1 MSNDIHTP
9 SRRSTTGSGHRQH
22 TDPLAAGRD
31 QKRRTIHLGD
41 LLFGGSAR
49 ASSLLIVATVLVLG
63 VFLLGNAWQPL
74 LDNTA
79 NFFATTT
86 FNSSA
91 RPPHFG
97 VAALL
102 WTTVLSSLIALLLA
116 VPVAV
121 GIALLLT
128 QYVGGRVS
136 RWIGFV
142 VDLLAAVP
150 SVIFGLWGIKVLG
163 PALQP
168 VAHWLQAHLG
178 WFPLFSNTQVTS
190 PGTVFTASVVLALMV
205 LPIITSV
212 TRDVFA
218 QTPREQ
224 IEAALALGAT
234 RWEVIHMTVLPY
246 GRSGATAA
254 AMLGLGR
261 ALGETIAVMLILSAS
276 SFDVSIFSGGETFAS
291 IIARNAAEFDTTYK
305 AGIYISA
312 GLVLFVL
319 TFAVNALARVVAERG
334 KAKS

>member
-9 SRRSTTGSGHRQH
+9 SRSSTTGSGHRQH

>member
-1 MSNDIHTP
+1 MSNAKHTP
-9 SRRSTTGSGHRQH
+9 PKNGKPGLSTTPDALTNRG
-22 TDPLAAGRD
+22 
-31 QKRRTIHLGD
+31 RRTVHLGD

-49 ASSLLIVATVLVLG
+49 ASGLIIVVVVLIIG
-63 VFLLGNAWQPL
+63 AFLLGNAWQPL

-79 NFFATTT
+79 NFFTSTT
-86 FNSSA
+86 FDSSS

-102 WTTVLSSLIALLLA
+102 WTTVLSSLIALLIA

-142 VDLLAAVP
+142 IDLLAAVP

-178 WFPLFSNTQVTS
+178 WFPLFGNTQVTS
-190 PGTVFTASVVLALMV
+190 PGTVFTASLVLALMI
-205 LPIITSV
+205 LPIITAV
-212 TRDVFA
+212 TRDVFS
-218 QTPREQ
+218 QTPRDQ

-234 RWEVIHMTVLPY
+234 RWEMIRMTVLPH

-276 SFDVSIFSGGETFAS
+276 SFDVSVFSGGETFAS
-291 IIARNAAEFDTTYK
+291 VIARNAAEFDTTYK

-319 TFAVNALARVVAERG
+319 TFAVNALARIVAERG

>member
-1 MSNDIHTP
+1 MTTP
-9 SRRSTTGSGHRQH
+9 DVSEATGSPAGGSR
-22 TDPLAAGRD
+22 DPRPG
-31 QKRRTIHLGD
+31 RRTHLGD

-49 ASSLLIVATVLVLG
+49 LSSAIIIVVVLIIG
-63 VFLLGNAWQPL
+63 VFLLSSAWQPL
-74 LDNTA
+74 HDNTA
-79 NFFATTT
+79 NFFTSTT
-86 FNSSA
+86 FDSSA

-97 VAALL
+97 IAALL
-102 WTTVLSSLIALLLA
+102 WTTVLSSLIALVIA
-116 VPVAV
+116 VPVAI

-128 QYVGGRVS
+128 QYVGGLIS

-142 VDLLAAVP
+142 IDLLAAVP

-168 VAHWLQAHLG
+168 VAAWLQEHLG
-178 WFPLFSNTQVTS
+178 WFPLFSSTEVAS
-190 PGTVFTASVVLALMV
+190 PGTVFTASLVLALMV
-205 LPIITSV
+205 LPIITAV

-234 RWEVIHMTVLPY
+234 RWEVIRMTVLPY

-276 SFDVSIFSGGETFAS
+276 SFDVSVFNGGETFAS

>member
-1 MSNDIHTP
+1 MSNDKHTP
-9 SRRSTTGSGHRQH
+9 PGNGKPVLSTAP
-22 TDPLAAGRD
+22 DVLAGRG
-31 QKRRTIHLGD
+31 RRTVHLGD
-41 LLFGGSAR
+41 LLFGGSAQ
-49 ASSLLIVATVLVLG
+49 ASGLVIVVVVLIIGA
-63 VFLLGNAWQPL
+63 FLLGNAWQPL

-79 NFFATTT
+79 NFFTSTT
-86 FNSSA
+86 FDSSS

-102 WTTVLSSLIALLLA
+102 WTTVLSSVIALLVA
-116 VPVAV
+116 VPVAI

-128 QYVGGRVS
+128 QYVGGRFS

-142 VDLLAAVP
+142 IDLLAAVP

-168 VAHWLQAHLG
+168 VAHWMQAHLG
-178 WFPLFSNTQVTS
+178 WFPLFGNTQVTS
-190 PGTVFTASVVLALMV
+190 PGTVFTASLVLALMI
-205 LPIITSV
+205 LPIITAV

-234 RWEVIHMTVLPY
+234 RWETIRMAVLPY

-276 SFDVSIFSGGETFAS
+276 SFDVSVFSGGETFAS
-291 IIARNAAEFDTTYK
+291 VIARNAAEFDTAYK

-319 TFAVNALARVVAERG
+319 TFAVNALARIIAERG

>member
-1 MSNDIHTP
+1 M
-9 SRRSTTGSGHRQH
+9 
-22 TDPLAAGRD
+22 
-31 QKRRTIHLGD
+31 
-41 LLFGGSAR
+41 
-49 ASSLLIVATVLVLG
+49 
-63 VFLLGNAWQPL
+63 

-79 NFFATTT
+79 NFFTSTT
-86 FNSSA
+86 FDSSS

-97 VAALL
+97 IAALL
-102 WTTVLSSLIALLLA
+102 WTTVLSSVIALLVA
-116 VPVAV
+116 VPVAI

-136 RWIGFV
+136 RGIGFV

-178 WFPLFSNTQVTS
+178 WFPLFGSTQVTS
-190 PGTVFTASVVLALMV
+190 PGTVFTASLVLALMI
-205 LPIITSV
+205 LPIITAV
-212 TRDVFA
+212 TRDVFS

-234 RWEVIHMTVLPY
+234 RWETIRMAVLPY

-276 SFDVSIFSGGETFAS
+276 SFTVSIFGGGETFAS
-291 IIARNAAEFDTTYK
+291 IIARNAAEFDTAYK

-319 TFAVNALARVVAERG
+319 TFAVNALARIVAERG

>member
-1 MSNDIHTP
+1 MSNDKHTP
-9 SRRSTTGSGHRQH
+9 PGNGKPVLSTAP
-22 TDPLAAGRD
+22 DVLAGRG
-31 QKRRTIHLGD
+31 RRTVHLGD

-49 ASSLLIVATVLVLG
+49 ASGLVIVVVVLVIG
-63 VFLLGNAWQPL
+63 AFLLGNAWQPL

-79 NFFATTT
+79 NFFTSTT
-86 FNSSA
+86 FDSSS

-102 WTTVLSSLIALLLA
+102 WTTVLSSVIALLVA

-128 QYVGGRVS
+128 QYVGGRFS

-142 VDLLAAVP
+142 IDLLAAVP

-178 WFPLFSNTQVTS
+178 WFPLFGSTQVAS
-190 PGTVFTASVVLALMV
+190 PGTVFTASLVLALMI
-205 LPIITSV
+205 LPIITAV

-234 RWEVIHMTVLPY
+234 RWEVIRMAVLPY

-276 SFDVSIFSGGETFAS
+276 SFDVSIFGGGETFAS
-291 IIARNAAEFDTTYK
+291 VIARNAAEFDTAYK

-319 TFAVNALARVVAERG
+319 TFAVNALARIIAERG

>member
-1 MSNDIHTP
+1 MSNDKHTP
-9 SRRSTTGSGHRQH
+9 PGNGKPVLSTAP
-22 TDPLAAGRD
+22 DVLAGRG
-31 QKRRTIHLGD
+31 RRTVHLGD
-41 LLFGGSAR
+41 LLFGGSAQ
-49 ASSLLIVATVLVLG
+49 ASSLIIVVVVLIIGA
-63 VFLLGNAWQPL
+63 FLLGNAWQPL

-79 NFFATTT
+79 NFFASTT
-86 FNSSA
+86 FDASS

-102 WTTVLSSLIALLLA
+102 WITVLSSM
-116 VPVAV
+116 
-121 GIALLLT
+121 IALLLT

-142 VDLLAAVP
+142 IDLLAAVP

-168 VAHWLQAHLG
+168 VAHWIQAHLG
-178 WFPLFSNTQVTS
+178 WFPLFGSTQVTS
-190 PGTVFTASVVLALMV
+190 PGTVFTASLVLALMI
-205 LPIITSV
+205 LPIITAV

-234 RWEVIHMTVLPY
+234 RWETIRMAVLPY

-276 SFDVSIFSGGETFAS
+276 SFDVSVFSGGETFAS
-291 IIARNAAEFDTTYK
+291 VIARNAAEFDTTYK

-319 TFAVNALARVVAERG
+319 TFAVNALARIVAERG

>member
-1 MSNDIHTP
+1 MSNDEHTTP
-9 SRRSTTGSGHRQH
+9 GNGKPTPGAAADVLTSRGRS
-22 TDPLAAGRD
+22 
-31 QKRRTIHLGD
+31 TIHLGD

-49 ASSLLIVATVLVLG
+49 ASSLAIVVVVLIIGT
-63 VFLLGNAWQPL
+63 FLLGNAWQPL

-79 NFFATTT
+79 NFFTSTT
-86 FNSSA
+86 FDSSS

-102 WTTVLSSLIALLLA
+102 WTTVLSSVIALLVA
-116 VPVAV
+116 VPVAI

-136 RWIGFV
+136 RGIGFV

-168 VAHWLQAHLG
+168 VAHWLQAHLD
-178 WFPLFSNTQVTS
+178 WFPLFGSTQVTS
-190 PGTVFTASVVLALMV
+190 PGTVFTASLVLALMI
-205 LPIITSV
+205 LPIITAV
-212 TRDVFA
+212 TRDVFS

-234 RWEVIHMTVLPY
+234 RWETIRMAVLPY

-276 SFDVSIFSGGETFAS
+276 SFDVSIFGGGETFAS
-291 IIARNAAEFDTTYK
+291 IIARNAAEFDTAYK

-319 TFAVNALARVVAERG
+319 TFAVNALARIVAERG

>member
-1 MSNDIHTP
+1 MSNDKHTP
-9 SRRSTTGSGHRQH
+9 PGNGKPVLSTAP
-22 TDPLAAGRD
+22 DVLAG
-31 QKRRTIHLGD
+31 QGRRTVHLGD
-41 LLFGGSAR
+41 LLFGGSAQ
-49 ASSLLIVATVLVLG
+49 ASSLIIVVVVLIIGA
-63 VFLLGNAWQPL
+63 FLLGNAWQPL

-79 NFFATTT
+79 NFFTSTT
-86 FNSSA
+86 FDSSS

-102 WTTVLSSLIALLLA
+102 WTTVLSSLIALLIA
-116 VPVAV
+116 VPVAI

-136 RWIGFV
+136 RLIGFV
-142 VDLLAAVP
+142 IDLLAAVP

-168 VAHWLQAHLG
+168 VAHWIQAHLG
-178 WFPLFSNTQVTS
+178 WFPLFGSTQVTS
-190 PGTVFTASVVLALMV
+190 PGTVFTASLVLALMI
-205 LPIITSV
+205 LPIITAV

-234 RWEVIHMTVLPY
+234 RWETIRMAVLPY

-276 SFDVSIFSGGETFAS
+276 SFDVSIFGGGETFAS
-291 IIARNAAEFDTTYK
+291 VIARNAAEFDTAYK

>member
-1 MSNDIHTP
+1 MSNDKHTP
-9 SRRSTTGSGHRQH
+9 PGNGKPVLSTAP
-22 TDPLAAGRD
+22 DVLAGRG
-31 QKRRTIHLGD
+31 RRTVHLGD
-41 LLFGGSAR
+41 LLFGGSAQ
-49 ASSLLIVATVLVLG
+49 ASSLIIVVVVLVIG
-63 VFLLGNAWQPL
+63 AFLLGNAWQPL
-74 LDNTA
+74 RGNTA
-79 NFFATTT
+79 NFFTSTT
-86 FNSSA
+86 FDSSS

-102 WTTVLSSLIALLLA
+102 WTTVLSSLIALLIA

-121 GIALLLT
+121 GIALPLT
-128 QYVGGRVS
+128 QYVGGSVS

-142 VDLLAAVP
+142 IDLLAAVP

-168 VAHWLQAHLG
+168 VAHWMQAHLG
-178 WFPLFSNTQVTS
+178 WFPLFGSTQVTS
-190 PGTVFTASVVLALMV
+190 PGTVFTASLVLALMI
-205 LPIITSV
+205 LPIITAV

-234 RWEVIHMTVLPY
+234 RWEVIRMAVLPY

-276 SFDVSIFSGGETFAS
+276 SFDVSIFGGGETFAS
-291 IIARNAAEFDTTYK
+291 VIARNAAEFDTAYK

-319 TFAVNALARVVAERG
+319 TFAVNALARIIAERG

>member
-1 MSNDIHTP
+1 MSNDKHTP
-9 SRRSTTGSGHRQH
+9 PGNGKPVLSTAP
-22 TDPLAAGRD
+22 DVLAGRG
-31 QKRRTIHLGD
+31 RRTVHLGD

-49 ASSLLIVATVLVLG
+49 ASSLIIIVVVLIIGA
-63 VFLLGNAWQPL
+63 FLLGNAWQPL

-79 NFFATTT
+79 NFFASTT
-86 FNSSA
+86 FDASS

-102 WTTVLSSLIALLLA
+102 WTTVLSSLIALLIA

-142 VDLLAAVP
+142 IDLLAAVP

-168 VAHWLQAHLG
+168 VAHWIQAHLG
-178 WFPLFSNTQVTS
+178 WFPLFGSTKVTS
-190 PGTVFTASVVLALMV
+190 PGTVFTASLVLALMI
-205 LPIITSV
+205 LPIITAV
-212 TRDVFA
+212 TRDVFS

-234 RWEVIHMTVLPY
+234 RWEVIRMAVLPY

-276 SFDVSIFSGGETFAS
+276 SFDVSVFSGGETFAS
-291 IIARNAAEFDTTYK
+291 VIARNAAEFDTTYK

-319 TFAVNALARVVAERG
+319 TFAVNALARIVAERG

>member
-1 MSNDIHTP
+1 MSNDEHATP
-9 SRRSTTGSGHRQH
+9 GNGKPAPGAAPDVLTSRGRSI
-22 TDPLAAGRD
+22 
-31 QKRRTIHLGD
+31 IHLGD

-49 ASSLLIVATVLVLG
+49 ASSLIIVVVVLIIGT
-63 VFLLGNAWQPL
+63 FLLSNAWQPL

-79 NFFATTT
+79 NFFTSTT
-86 FNSSA
+86 FDASS

-97 VAALL
+97 IAALL
-102 WTTVLSSLIALLLA
+102 WTTVLSSVIALLIA
-116 VPVAV
+116 VPVAI

-128 QYVGGRVS
+128 QYVGERVS
-136 RWIGFV
+136 RGIGFI

-178 WFPLFSNTQVTS
+178 WFPLFGSTQVTS
-190 PGTVFTASVVLALMV
+190 PGTVFTASLVLALMI
-205 LPIITSV
+205 LPIITAV
-212 TRDVFA
+212 TRDVFS

-234 RWEVIHMTVLPY
+234 RWETIRMAVLPY

-276 SFDVSIFSGGETFAS
+276 SFNISIFGGGETFAS

-319 TFAVNALARVVAERG
+319 TFAVNALARIVAERG

>member
-1 MSNDIHTP
+1 MSNDKHTP
-9 SRRSTTGSGHRQH
+9 PGNGKPVLSTAP
-22 TDPLAAGRD
+22 DVLAGRG
-31 QKRRTIHLGD
+31 RRTVHLGD

-49 ASSLLIVATVLVLG
+49 ASSLIIVVVVLIIGA
-63 VFLLGNAWQPL
+63 FLLGNAWQPL

-79 NFFATTT
+79 NFFASTT
-86 FNSSA
+86 FDASS

-102 WTTVLSSLIALLLA
+102 WTTVLSSLIALLM
-116 VPVAV
+116 
-121 GIALLLT
+121 T

-142 VDLLAAVP
+142 IDLLAAVP

-168 VAHWLQAHLG
+168 VAHWIQAHLG
-178 WFPLFSNTQVTS
+178 WFPLFGSTQVTS
-190 PGTVFTASVVLALMV
+190 PGTVFTASLVLALMI
-205 LPIITSV
+205 LPIITAV
-212 TRDVFA
+212 TRDVFS

-234 RWEVIHMTVLPY
+234 RWEVIRMAVLPY

-276 SFDVSIFSGGETFAS
+276 SFDVSVFSGGETFAS
-291 IIARNAAEFDTTYK
+291 VIARNAAEFDTTYK

-319 TFAVNALARVVAERG
+319 TFAVNALARIVAERG

>member
-1 MSNDIHTP
+1 MSNDKHTP
-9 SRRSTTGSGHRQH
+9 PGNGNPVLSTAP
-22 TDPLAAGRD
+22 DVLAGRG
-31 QKRRTIHLGD
+31 RRTVHLGD
-41 LLFGGSAR
+41 LLFGGSAWL
-49 ASSLLIVATVLVLG
+49 SSLAIVVVVLVIG
-63 VFLLGNAWQPL
+63 AFLLGNAWQPL

-79 NFFATTT
+79 NFFTSTT
-86 FNSSA
+86 FDSSS

-102 WTTVLSSLIALLLA
+102 WTTVLSSLIALLIA

-128 QYVGGRVS
+128 QYVGGSVS

-142 VDLLAAVP
+142 IDLLAAVP

-168 VAHWLQAHLG
+168 VTHWMQTHLG
-178 WFPLFSNTQVTS
+178 WFPLFGGTQVTS
-190 PGTVFTASVVLALMV
+190 PGTVFTASLVLALMI
-205 LPIITSV
+205 LPIITAV
-212 TRDVFA
+212 TRDVFS

-234 RWEVIHMTVLPY
+234 RWEVIRMAVLPY

-276 SFDVSIFSGGETFAS
+276 SFDVSVFSGGETFAS
-291 IIARNAAEFDTTYK
+291 VIARNAAEFDTTYK

-319 TFAVNALARVVAERG
+319 TFAVNALARIVAERG

>member
-1 MSNDIHTP
+1 MSNDKHTP
-9 SRRSTTGSGHRQH
+9 PGNGKPVLFTAP
-22 TDPLAAGRD
+22 DVLAGRG
-31 QKRRTIHLGD
+31 RRTVHLGD

-49 ASSLLIVATVLVLG
+49 ASSLVIVVVVLIIGT
-63 VFLLGNAWQPL
+63 FLLGNAWQPL

-79 NFFATTT
+79 NFFTSTT
-86 FNSSA
+86 FDSSS

-97 VAALL
+97 IAALL
-102 WTTVLSSLIALLLA
+102 WTTVLSSVIALLVA
-116 VPVAV
+116 VPVAI

-136 RWIGFV
+136 RGIGFV

-168 VAHWLQAHLG
+168 VAHWLQAHLD
-178 WFPLFSNTQVTS
+178 WFPLFGSTQVTS
-190 PGTVFTASVVLALMV
+190 PGTVFTASLVLALMI
-205 LPIITSV
+205 LPIITAV
-212 TRDVFA
+212 TRDVFS

-234 RWEVIHMTVLPY
+234 RWETIRMAVLPY

-276 SFDVSIFSGGETFAS
+276 SFNVSIFGGGETFAS
-291 IIARNAAEFDTTYK
+291 IIARNAAEFDTAYK

-319 TFAVNALARVVAERG
+319 TFAVNALARIVAERG

>member
-1 MSNDIHTP
+1 MSNDKHTP
-9 SRRSTTGSGHRQH
+9 PGNGKPVLSTAP
-22 TDPLAAGRD
+22 DVLAGRG
-31 QKRRTIHLGD
+31 RRTVHLGD

-49 ASSLLIVATVLVLG
+49 ASSLVIVVVVLIIGT
-63 VFLLGNAWQPL
+63 FLLGNAWQPL

-79 NFFATTT
+79 NFFTSTT
-86 FNSSA
+86 FDSSS

-97 VAALL
+97 IAALL
-102 WTTVLSSLIALLLA
+102 WTTVLSSVIALLVA
-116 VPVAV
+116 VPVAI

-136 RWIGFV
+136 RGIGFV

-168 VAHWLQAHLG
+168 VAHWLQAHLD
-178 WFPLFSNTQVTS
+178 WFPLFGSTQVTS
-190 PGTVFTASVVLALMV
+190 PGTVFTASLVLALMI
-205 LPIITSV
+205 LPIITAV
-212 TRDVFA
+212 TRDVFS

-234 RWEVIHMTVLPY
+234 RWETIRMAVLPY

-276 SFDVSIFSGGETFAS
+276 PFDVSIFGGGETFAS
-291 IIARNAAEFDTTYK
+291 IIARNAAEFDTAYK

-319 TFAVNALARVVAERG
+319 TFAVNALARIVAERG

>member
-1 MSNDIHTP
+1 MSNDEHTTSGNGKP
-9 SRRSTTGSGHRQH
+9 APGTAPDVLTSRGRS
-22 TDPLAAGRD
+22 
-31 QKRRTIHLGD
+31 TIHLGD

-49 ASSLLIVATVLVLG
+49 TSSLVIVVVVLIIGT
-63 VFLLGNAWQPL
+63 FLLGNAWQPL

-79 NFFATTT
+79 NFFTSTT
-86 FNSSA
+86 FDSSS

-97 VAALL
+97 IAALL
-102 WTTVLSSLIALLLA
+102 WTTVLS
-116 VPVAV
+116 
-121 GIALLLT
+121 
-128 QYVGGRVS
+128 
-136 RWIGFV
+136 
-142 VDLLAAVP
+142 

-178 WFPLFSNTQVTS
+178 WFPLFGSTQVTS
-190 PGTVFTASVVLALMV
+190 PGTVFTASLVLALMI
-205 LPIITSV
+205 LPIITAV
-212 TRDVFA
+212 TRDVFS

-234 RWEVIHMTVLPY
+234 RWETIRMAVLPY

-276 SFDVSIFSGGETFAS
+276 SFNVSIFGGGETFAS
-291 IIARNAAEFDTTYK
+291 IIARNAAEFDTAYK

-319 TFAVNALARVVAERG
+319 TFAVNALARIVAEHG